1 MNRTFLVVDKLR
13 IHYDPNAWI
22 HIRQQMRRHI
32 LMQVIK
38 EETKRHIQMEEDY
51 ITETTGMPYDFDN
64 LIRKADNFERY
75 NNAVPDKDIQTVFKV
90 ASGGLI
96 QKSVTKSPEQ
106 QLQHLKKEQMLE
118 SRLSTLQARLDQIEV
133 NAVAP
138 RTFKFGDRADRAR
151 ESRSKDRDTHQR
163 QNREAS
169 QNRSRNILDDGDIQ
183 MMETSPTV
191 APTPTSQATQQ
202 PQFVPPNPYLEEAKR
217 LRRPKTDNPL
227 QTVRPQQQQQQQQ
240 NRSFSNSNR
249 PNQGQQRYS
258 NNQPRQPSQSPGRYQ
273 QGNNGYPS
281 QSSNRPQTPFETRAR
296 SPSAGSQPASRS
308 QSWQTRLQ
316 KPDNTTIST
325 SGKVYISIN
334 GQEYVARPS
343 FRQGN

>member
-1 MNRTFLVVDKLR
+1 
-13 IHYDPNAWI
+13 
-22 HIRQQMRRHI
+22 
-32 LMQVIK
+32 
-38 EETKRHIQMEEDY
+38 
-51 ITETTGMPYDFDN
+51 
-64 LIRKADNFERY
+64 
-75 NNAVPDKDIQTVFKV
+75 
-90 ASGGLI
+90 
-96 QKSVTKSPEQ
+96 
-106 QLQHLKKEQMLE
+106 MLE
-118 SRLSTLQARLDQIEV
+118 SRLSSLQARLDQIEV

-151 ESRSKDRDTHQR
+151 ESRSKDRDNHQR
-163 QNREAS
+163 QNRDAS
-169 QNRSRNILDDGDIQ
+169 QNRSRNLLDDDDVQ
-183 MMETSPTV
+183 MMDTSPTL
-191 APTPTSQATQQ
+191 PTSSSQANQQ

-227 QTVRPQQQQQQQQ
+227 QTVRPQQQTQQQQQ
-240 NRSFSNSNR
+240 NRSFNNNNNR
-249 PNQGQQRYS
+249 PNQGQQRFS

-281 QSSNRPQTPFETRAR
+281 QSPNRSQTPFQDRTR

-316 KPDNTTIST
+316 KPDNTTITT

-343 FRQGN
+343 YRQGN